1 MLCTF
6 QDDHSLNQNSPP
18 TRETKTLLKSIRRE
32 QILCWDFKD
41 CGRRNES
48 IWILAGSDT
57 PDQPAHG
64 GSTHANRTS
73 AGYTGTDSR
82 HTWHHTSML
91 TISVTSSR
99 HCCTRMVILRL
110 LRRPHRPGSRP
121 ENFLCLLALKVSG
134 VSEALTC
141 QTSNISSYQQLCQPP
156 INSKR
161 SSATIT
167 GDDLLVTEY
176 MFSQRA
182 PHLPDAESSQ
192 GWSWADGSGVC
203 AEKRWA
209 VETPHTHPASSVPQS
224 LKRHLR
230 LSENENRNR

>member
-1 MLCTF
+1 MVCTF
-6 QDDHSLNQNSPP
+6 QGDHSLNQNSPP
-18 TRETKTLLKSIRRE
+18 THETKTLLKSIRRE

-73 AGYTGTDSR
+73 ASYTETNSR
-82 HTWHHTSML
+82 HTWHHISML
-91 TISVTSSR
+91 TVPVTSSR

-121 ENFLCLLALKVSG
+121 ENFLCLMALKVSG

-141 QTSNISSYQQLCQPP
+141 QTPNISSYQQLCQSL
-156 INSKR
+156 INSESKTEKGHLLQ
-161 SSATIT
+161 SQVTIYWSQNT
-167 GDDLLVTEY
+167 CSPSVHLTYLMLRRLRGEAGQVTVE
-176 MFSQRA
+176 SVQRR
-182 PHLPDAESSQ
+182 DEQ
-192 GWSWADGSGVC
+192 
-203 AEKRWA
+203 
-209 VETPHTHPASSVPQS
+209 
-224 LKRHLR
+224 
-230 LSENENRNR
+230 